1 MRKGFLMMAAVAAVF
16 GTMSCKKDN
25 VPSMNQ
31 GNANVPVD
39 GERTELT
46 VGIATGMTKSTT
58 ITADDEVKVNN
69 LQVFVFRGDALDA
82 YGVADNAS
90 TVTVSCT
97 KGNREVYAVVNAP
110 DLKDIATKTDLLAA
124 KSALSDNDESNFVM
138 IGKTNAD
145 LPSELPVNVEVDRIV
160 SKVVL
165 KTVNRAFTSAALAA
179 LNFSIDEIF
188 ITNVAGDV
196 NYGLT
201 DNPLE
206 WYNKMDYNS
215 EMAMFTHDAPAASV
229 VNEEAYSTQHTFY
242 CYPNKA
248 ADSDAASWSPRRT
261 RLVLKTTLGTDTYY
275 YPVTLPELE
284 NNKSYELEL
293 TITRPGSDNADNP
306 VSFADCSFSISVK
319 PWTVVTVSDGVE
331 I

>member
-1 MRKGFLMMAAVAAVF
+1 MVAAVAAVF
-16 GTMSCKKDN
+16 GTMSCRKDN

-31 GNANVPVD
+31 GNTNVPVD
-39 GERTELT
+39 GKRTELT
-46 VGIATGMTKSTT
+46 VGIATEMTRSTT

-90 TVTVSCT
+90 SVTVSCT
-97 KGNREVYAVVNAP
+97 KGDREVYAVVNAP

-124 KSALSDNDESNFVM
+124 KSALTDNDESNFVM
-138 IGKTNAD
+138 FGKTDAT
-145 LPSELPVNVEVDRIV
+145 LPSELPVNVEVDRMV

-179 LNFSIDEIF
+179 LDFSIDEIF

-196 NYGLT
+196 NYGMT
-201 DNPLE
+201 DNPVD
-206 WYNKMDYNS
+206 WYNKLDYSS

-229 VNEEAYSTQHTFY
+229 VNEESYSTQHTFY

-248 ADSDAASWSPRRT
+248 ADSDASSWSPRRT

-293 TITRPGSDNADNP
+293 TITRPGSDNADMP
-306 VSFADCSFSISVK
+306 VSFEDCAFEITVK
-319 PWTVVTVSDGVE
+319 PWTVVAVTDGIV

>member
-1 MRKGFLMMAAVAAVF
+1 MMAAVAAVF
-16 GTMSCKKDN
+16 GTMSCRKDN

-46 VGIATGMTKSTT
+46 VGIATELTRSTT

-90 TVTVSCT
+90 SVTVSCT
-97 KGNREVYAVVNAP
+97 KGDREVYAVVNAP

-124 KSALSDNDESNFVM
+124 KSALSDNNESNFVM

-293 TITRPGSDNADNP
+293 TITRPGSESPDNP
-306 VSFADCSFSISVK
+306 VSFADCTFSISVK
-319 PWTVVTVSDGVE
+319 PWTVITVSDGVE

>member
-1 MRKGFLMMAAVAAVF
+1 MVAAVAAVF
-16 GTMSCKKDN
+16 GTMSCRKDN

-31 GNANVPVD
+31 GNTNVPVD
-39 GERTELT
+39 GKRTELT
-46 VGIATGMTKSTT
+46 VGIATEMTRSTT

-90 TVTVSCT
+90 SVTVSCT
-97 KGNREVYAVVNAP
+97 KGDREVYAVVNAP

-124 KSALSDNDESNFVM
+124 KSALTDNDESNFVM
-138 IGKTNAD
+138 FGKTDAT
-145 LPSELPVNVEVDRIV
+145 LPSELPVNVEVDRMV

-179 LNFSIDEIF
+179 LDFSIDEIF

-196 NYGLT
+196 NYGMT
-201 DNPLE
+201 DNPVD
-206 WYNKMDYNS
+206 WYNKLDYSS

-229 VNEEAYSTQHTFY
+229 VNEESYSTQHTFY

-248 ADSDAASWSPRRT
+248 ADSDASSWSPRRT

-293 TITRPGSDNADNP
+293 TITRPGSDNADMP
-306 VSFADCSFSISVK
+306 VSFEDCAFEITVK
-319 PWTVVTVSDGVE
+319 PWTVVAVTDCIV

>member
-1 MRKGFLMMAAVAAVF
+1 MVAAVAAVF
-16 GTMSCKKDN
+16 GTMSCRKDN

-31 GNANVPVD
+31 GNTNVPVD
-39 GERTELT
+39 GKRTELT
-46 VGIATGMTKSTT
+46 VGIATEMTRSTT

-90 TVTVSCT
+90 SVTVSCT
-97 KGNREVYAVVNAP
+97 KGDREVYAVVNAP

-124 KSALSDNDESNFVM
+124 KSALTDNDESNFVM
-138 IGKTNAD
+138 FGKTDAT
-145 LPSELPVNVEVDRIV
+145 LPSELPVNVEVDRMV

-179 LNFSIDEIF
+179 LDFSIDEIF

-201 DNPLE
+201 DNPVE
-206 WYNKMDYNS
+206 WYNKLDYSS

-229 VNEEAYSTQHTFY
+229 VNEESYSTQHTFY

-248 ADSDAASWSPRRT
+248 ADSDASSWSPRRT

-293 TITRPGSDNADNP
+293 TITRPGSDNADMP
-306 VSFADCSFSISVK
+306 VSFEDCAFEITVK
-319 PWTVVTVSDGVE
+319 PWTVVAVTDGIV

>member
-1 MRKGFLMMAAVAAVF
+1 MMAAVAAVF

-46 VGIATGMTKSTT
+46 VGIATGMTRSTT
-58 ITADDEVKVNN
+58 ITAEDEVKVNN

-90 TVTVSCT
+90 SVIVSCT
-97 KGNREVYAVVNAP
+97 KGDREVYAVVNAP

-124 KSALSDNDESNFVM
+124 KSALTDNDESNFVM
-138 IGKTNAD
+138 FGKTDAT
-145 LPSELPVNVEVDRIV
+145 LPSELPVNVEVDRMV

-165 KTVNRAFTSAALAA
+165 KTVNRDFTSAALAA
-179 LNFSIDEIF
+179 LDFSIDEIF

-201 DNPLE
+201 DEPVD

-229 VNEEAYSTQHTFY
+229 ANEEAYSTQHTFY

-248 ADSDAASWSPRRT
+248 ADSDEASWSPRRT

-293 TITRPGSDNADNP
+293 TITRPGSDNADMP
-306 VSFADCSFSISVK
+306 VSFEDCAFEITVK
-319 PWTVVTVSDGVE
+319 PWTVVPVTDG
-331 I
+331 III

>member
-25 VPSMNQ
+25 VPSMNH

-201 DNPLE
+201 DNPVD
-206 WYNKMDYNS
+206 WYNKMDYSS
-215 EMAMFTHDAPAASV
+215 ELAMFTHDAPAASV

-248 ADSDAASWSPRRT
+248 ADSDATSWSPRRT

-293 TITRPGSDNADNP
+293 TITRPGSDNADMP
-306 VSFADCSFSISVK
+306 VSFEDCAFEITVK
-319 PWTVVTVSDGVE
+319 PWTVVAVTDGIV

>member
-25 VPSMNQ
+25 VPSMNH

-201 DNPLE
+201 DNPVD
-206 WYNKMDYNS
+206 WYNKMDYSS
-215 EMAMFTHDAPAASV
+215 ELAMFTYDAPAASV

-248 ADSDAASWSPRRT
+248 ADSDATSWSPRRT

-293 TITRPGSDNADNP
+293 TITRPGSDNADMP
-306 VSFADCSFSISVK
+306 VSFEDCAFSISVK
-319 PWTVVTVSDGVE
+319 PWTVITVTEGIE

>member
-1 MRKGFLMMAAVAAVF
+1 MMAAVAAVF

-25 VPSMNQ
+25 VPSMNH

-58 ITADDEVKVNN
+58 ITAEDEVKVNN

-242 CYPNKA
+242 CSPNKA

-293 TITRPGSDNADNP
+293 TITRPGSDNADMP
-306 VSFADCSFSISVK
+306 VSFEDCAFSISVK
-319 PWTVVTVSDGVE
+319 PWTVITVTEGIE

>member
-1 MRKGFLMMAAVAAVF
+1 MAAVAAVF

-206 WYNKMDYNS
+206 WYNKMDYNL

-248 ADSDAASWSPRRT
+248 ADSDATSWSPRRT

-293 TITRPGSDNADNP
+293 TITRPGSDSPDNP
-306 VSFADCSFSISVK
+306 VSFADCTFSISVK
-319 PWTVVTVSDGVE
+319 PWTVITVSDGVE

>member
-1 MRKGFLMMAAVAAVF
+1 MRKRFLMVAAVAAVF

-31 GNANVPVD
+31 SNASVLVD
-39 GERTELT
+39 DERTELT
-46 VGIATGMTKSTT
+46 VGIATGTTRSTT
-58 ITADDEVKVNN
+58 ITAEDEVKVNN
-69 LQVFVFRGDALDA
+69 LQVFVFRGDALDS

-90 TVTVSCT
+90 SVTVSCT
-97 KGNREVYAVVNAP
+97 KGDREVYAVVNAP
-110 DLKDIATKTDLLAA
+110 DMKDIATKTELLAA
-124 KSALSDNDESNFVM
+124 KSALTDNNESNFVM
-138 IGKTNAD
+138 FGKTTTT
-145 LPSELPVNVEVDRIV
+145 LPSELPVKVEVDRLV

-165 KTVNRAFTSAALAA
+165 KTVNRKFTSVALAA

-201 DNPLE
+201 DNPVE
-206 WYNKMDYNS
+206 WYNKMDYSS
-215 EMAMFTHDAPAASV
+215 ELAMFTHDAPAASV
-229 VNEEAYSTQHTFY
+229 ANEEAYSTQHTFY

-293 TITRPGSDNADNP
+293 TITRPGSDNADMP
-306 VSFADCSFSISVK
+306 VSFEDCAFEITVK
-319 PWTVVTVSDGVE
+319 PWTVVPVTDG
-331 I
+331 III

>member
-206 WYNKMDYNS
+206 WYNKMDYNL

-248 ADSDAASWSPRRT
+248 ADSDATSWSPRRT

-293 TITRPGSDNADNP
+293 TITRPGSDNADMP
-306 VSFADCSFSISVK
+306 VSFEDCAFEITVK
-319 PWTVVTVSDGVE
+319 PWTVVAVTDGIV

>member
-1 MRKGFLMMAAVAAVF
+1 MMAAVAAVF
-16 GTMSCKKDN
+16 GTMACKKDN

-46 VGIATGMTKSTT
+46 VGIATGMTRSTT
-58 ITADDEVKVNN
+58 ITAEDEVKVNN

-90 TVTVSCT
+90 SVTVSCT
-97 KGNREVYAVVNAP
+97 KGDREVYAVVNAP

-124 KSALSDNDESNFVM
+124 KSALTDNDESNFVM
-138 IGKTNAD
+138 FGKTDAT
-145 LPSELPVNVEVDRIV
+145 LPSELPVNVEVDRMV
-160 SKVVL
+160 SKVVF

-179 LNFSIDEIF
+179 LDFSIDEIF

-248 ADSDAASWSPRRT
+248 ADSDATSWSPRRT

-293 TITRPGSDNADNP
+293 TITRPGSDNADMP
-306 VSFADCSFSISVK
+306 VSFEDCAFSISVK
-319 PWTVVTVSDGVE
+319 PWTVITVTEGIE

>member
-1 MRKGFLMMAAVAAVF
+1 MMAAVAAVF

-25 VPSMNQ
+25 VPSMNH

-110 DLKDIATKTDLLAA
+110 DLKDIATKTDMLAA

-248 ADSDAASWSPRRT
+248 ADSDATSWSPRRT

-293 TITRPGSDNADNP
+293 TITRPGSDNADTP
-306 VSFADCSFSISVK
+306 VSFEDCAFEITVK
-319 PWTVVTVSDGVE
+319 PWTVVTVTDGIV

>member
-25 VPSMNQ
+25 VPSMNH

-58 ITADDEVKVNN
+58 ITAEDEVKVNN

-188 ITNVAGDV
+188 ITNVAGDI

-248 ADSDAASWSPRRT
+248 ADSDATSWSPRRT

-293 TITRPGSDNADNP
+293 TITRPGSDNADMP
-306 VSFADCSFSISVK
+306 VSFEDCAFEITVK
-319 PWTVVTVSDGVE
+319 PWTVVTVTDGIV

>member
-25 VPSMNQ
+25 VPSMNH

-58 ITADDEVKVNN
+58 ITAEDEVKVNN

-248 ADSDAASWSPRRT
+248 ADSDATSWSPRRT

-293 TITRPGSDNADNP
+293 TITRPGSDNADMP
-306 VSFADCSFSISVK
+306 VSFEDCAFSISVK
-319 PWTVVTVSDGVE
+319 PWTVITVTEGIE

>member
-46 VGIATGMTKSTT
+46 VDIATGMTKSTT

-110 DLKDIATKTDLLAA
+110 DLKGIATKTDLLAA
-124 KSALSDNDESNFVM
+124 KSALSDNDESNFIM

-201 DNPLE
+201 DNPVD
-206 WYNKMDYNS
+206 WYNKMDYSS
-215 EMAMFTHDAPAASV
+215 ELAMFTYDAPAASV

-248 ADSDAASWSPRRT
+248 ADSDATSWSPRRT

-293 TITRPGSDNADNP
+293 TITRPGSDNADMP
-306 VSFADCSFSISVK
+306 VSFEDCAFSISVK
-319 PWTVVTVSDGVE
+319 PWTVITVTEGIE

>member
-25 VPSMNQ
+25 VPSMNH

-248 ADSDAASWSPRRT
+248 ADSDATSWSPRRT

-293 TITRPGSDNADNP
+293 TITRPGSDNADMP
-306 VSFADCSFSISVK
+306 VSFEDCAFEITVK
-319 PWTVVTVSDGVE
+319 PWTVVAVTDGIV

>member
-25 VPSMNQ
+25 VPSMNH

-58 ITADDEVKVNN
+58 ITAEDEVKVNN

-82 YGVADNAS
+82 YGTADDAS
-90 TVTVSCT
+90 SVTVSCT
-97 KGNREVYAVVNAP
+97 KGTREVYAVVNAP
-110 DLKDIATKTDLLAA
+110 DMKDIATKTDLLAA
-124 KSALSDNDESNFVM
+124 KSELTDNNESNFVM
-138 IGKTNAD
+138 IGKTNAE
-145 LPSELPVNVEVDRIV
+145 LPSDVTVNVDVDRIV

-165 KTVNRAFTSAALAA
+165 KKVNRNFTSAALAA
-179 LNFSIDEIF
+179 LDFSIDEIF

-201 DNPLE
+201 DNPLD
-206 WYNKMDYNS
+206 WYNKMDYAS
-215 EMAMFTHDAPAASV
+215 ELAMFTHDAPAASV

-248 ADSDAASWSPRRT
+248 ADSDATSWSPRRT

-293 TITRPGSDNADNP
+293 TITRPGSDSPDNP
-306 VSFADCSFSISVK
+306 VSFADCTFSISVK
-319 PWTVVTVSDGVE
+319 PWTVITVSDGVE

>member
-31 GNANVPVD
+31 GNTNVPAD

-124 KSALSDNDESNFVM
+124 KSALSDNDESNFIM

-201 DNPLE
+201 DNPVD
-206 WYNKMDYNS
+206 WYNKMDYSS
-215 EMAMFTHDAPAASV
+215 ELAMFTYDAPAASV

-248 ADSDAASWSPRRT
+248 ADSDATSWSPRRT

-293 TITRPGSDNADNP
+293 TITRPGSDNADMP
-306 VSFADCSFSISVK
+306 VSFEDCAFSISVK
-319 PWTVVTVSDGVE
+319 PWTVITVTEGIE

>member
-1 MRKGFLMMAAVAAVF
+1 
-16 GTMSCKKDN
+16 
-25 VPSMNQ
+25 
-31 GNANVPVD
+31 
-39 GERTELT
+39 
-46 VGIATGMTKSTT
+46 
-58 ITADDEVKVNN
+58 
-69 LQVFVFRGDALDA
+69 
-82 YGVADNAS
+82 
-90 TVTVSCT
+90 
-97 KGNREVYAVVNAP
+97 
-110 DLKDIATKTDLLAA
+110 
-124 KSALSDNDESNFVM
+124 M

-201 DNPLE
+201 DNPVD
-206 WYNKMDYNS
+206 WYNKMDYSS
-215 EMAMFTHDAPAASV
+215 ELAMFTYDAPAASV

-248 ADSDAASWSPRRT
+248 ADSDATSWSPRRT

-293 TITRPGSDNADNP
+293 TITRPGSDNADVP
-306 VSFADCSFSISVK
+306 VSFEDCAFEITVK
-319 PWTVVTVSDGVE
+319 PWTVVAVTDGIV

>member
-1 MRKGFLMMAAVAAVF
+1 MMAAVAAVF
-16 GTMSCKKDN
+16 GTMSCRKDN
-25 VPSMNQ
+25 APSMNQ
-31 GNANVPVD
+31 GNANVPAD

-46 VGIATGMTKSTT
+46 VGIATGMTRSTT
-58 ITADDEVKVNN
+58 ITAEDEVKVNN

-90 TVTVSCT
+90 SVIVSCT
-97 KGNREVYAVVNAP
+97 KGDREVYAVVNAP

-124 KSALSDNDESNFVM
+124 KSALTDNDESNFVM
-138 IGKTNAD
+138 FGKTDAT
-145 LPSELPVNVEVDRIV
+145 LPSELPVNVEVDRMV

-179 LNFSIDEIF
+179 LDFSIDEIF

-201 DNPLE
+201 DEPVD

-229 VNEEAYSTQHTFY
+229 ANEEAYSTQHTFY

-293 TITRPGSDNADNP
+293 TITRPGSDNADMP
-306 VSFADCSFSISVK
+306 VAFEDCAFEITVK
-319 PWTVVTVSDGVE
+319 PWTVVAVTDGIV

>member
-25 VPSMNQ
+25 VPSMNH

-58 ITADDEVKVNN
+58 ITAEDEVKVNN

-201 DNPLE
+201 DNPVD
-206 WYNKMDYNS
+206 WYNKMDYSS
-215 EMAMFTHDAPAASV
+215 ELAMFTYDAPAASV

-248 ADSDAASWSPRRT
+248 ADSDATSWSPRRT

-293 TITRPGSDNADNP
+293 TITRPGSDNADMP
-306 VSFADCSFSISVK
+306 VSFEDCAFSISVK
-319 PWTVVTVSDGVE
+319 PWTVITVTEGIE

>member
-1 MRKGFLMMAAVAAVF
+1 MMAAVAAVF

-25 VPSMNQ
+25 VPSMNH

-124 KSALSDNDESNFVM
+124 KSALSDNDESNFIM

-201 DNPLE
+201 DNPVD
-206 WYNKMDYNS
+206 WYNKMDYSS
-215 EMAMFTHDAPAASV
+215 ELAMFTYDAPAASV

-248 ADSDAASWSPRRT
+248 ADSDATSWSPRRT

-293 TITRPGSDNADNP
+293 TITRPGSDNADMP
-306 VSFADCSFSISVK
+306 VSFEDCAFSISVK
-319 PWTVVTVSDGVE
+319 PWTVITVTEGIE

>member
-25 VPSMNQ
+25 VPSMNH

-58 ITADDEVKVNN
+58 ITAEDEVKVNN

-165 KTVNRAFTSAALAA
+165 KTVNRAFSSAALAA

-248 ADSDAASWSPRRT
+248 ADSDATSWSPRRT

-293 TITRPGSDNADNP
+293 TITRPGSDNADMP
-306 VSFADCSFSISVK
+306 VSFEDCAFEITVK
-319 PWTVVTVSDGVE
+319 PWTVVAVTDGIV

>member
-25 VPSMNQ
+25 VPSMNH

-58 ITADDEVKVNN
+58 ITAEDEVKVNN

-248 ADSDAASWSPRRT
+248 ADSDATSWSPRRT

-293 TITRPGSDNADNP
+293 TITRPGSDNADMP

-319 PWTVVTVSDGVE
+319 PWTVVTVSEGVE

>member
-1 MRKGFLMMAAVAAVF
+1 MMAAVAAVF

-31 GNANVPVD
+31 GNANVPAD

-46 VGIATGMTKSTT
+46 VGIATGITRSTT
-58 ITADDEVKVNN
+58 ITAEDEVKVNN

-82 YGVADNAS
+82 YGAADNAS
-90 TVTVSCT
+90 SVTGSCT
-97 KGNREVYAVVNAP
+97 KGDREVYAVVNAP

-124 KSALSDNDESNFVM
+124 KSALTDNDESNFVM
-138 IGKTNAD
+138 FGKTDAT
-145 LPSELPVNVEVDRIV
+145 LPSELPVNVEVNRMV

-201 DNPLE
+201 DSPVD
-206 WYNKMDYNS
+206 WYNKLDYNS

-293 TITRPGSDNADNP
+293 TITRPGSDNADMP
-306 VSFADCSFSISVK
+306 VSFEDCAFEITVK
-319 PWTVVTVSDGVE
+319 PWTVVAVTDGIV

>member
-25 VPSMNQ
+25 VPSMNH

-248 ADSDAASWSPRRT
+248 ADSDATSWSPRRT

-293 TITRPGSDNADNP
+293 TITRPGSDSPDNP
-306 VSFADCSFSISVK
+306 VSFADCTFSISVK
-319 PWTVVTVSDGVE
+319 PWTVITVSDGVE

>member
-25 VPSMNQ
+25 VPSMNH

-58 ITADDEVKVNN
+58 ITAEDEVKVNN

-201 DNPLE
+201 DNPVD

-248 ADSDAASWSPRRT
+248 ADSDATSWSPRRT

-293 TITRPGSDNADNP
+293 TITRPGSDSPDNP
-306 VSFADCSFSISVK
+306 VSFADCTFSISVK
-319 PWTVVTVSDGVE
+319 PWTVITVSDGVE

>member
-25 VPSMNQ
+25 VPSMNH

-124 KSALSDNDESNFVM
+124 KSALSDNDESNFIM

-248 ADSDAASWSPRRT
+248 ADSDATSWSPRRT

-293 TITRPGSDNADNP
+293 TITRPGSDNADMP
-306 VSFADCSFSISVK
+306 VSFEDCAFSISVK
-319 PWTVVTVSDGVE
+319 PWTVITVTEGIE

>member
-46 VGIATGMTKSTT
+46 VDIATGMTKSTT
-58 ITADDEVKVNN
+58 ITAEDEVKVNN

-248 ADSDAASWSPRRT
+248 ADSDATSWSPRRT

-293 TITRPGSDNADNP
+293 TITRPGSDNADMP
-306 VSFADCSFSISVK
+306 VSFEDCAFEITVK
-319 PWTVVTVSDGVE
+319 PWTVVAVTDGIV

>member
-16 GTMSCKKDN
+16 GTISCKKDN

-201 DNPLE
+201 NNPVD
-206 WYNKMDYNS
+206 WYNKMDYTS
-215 EMAMFTHDAPAASV
+215 ELAMFTHDAPAASV
-229 VNEEAYSTQHTFY
+229 INAEAYSTQHTFY
-242 CYPNKA
+242 SYPNKA
-248 ADSDAASWSPRRT
+248 ADSDATSWSPRRT

-293 TITRPGSDNADNP
+293 TITRPGSDNADMP
-306 VSFADCSFSISVK
+306 VSFEDCAFSISVK
-319 PWTVVTVSDGVE
+319 PWTVITVTEGIE

>member
-25 VPSMNQ
+25 VPSMNH

-138 IGKTNAD
+138 IGKTIAD
-145 LPSELPVNVEVDRIV
+145 LPSELSVNVEVDRIV

-215 EMAMFTHDAPAASV
+215 EMAMFAHDAPAASV

-248 ADSDAASWSPRRT
+248 ADSDATSWSPRRT

-293 TITRPGSDNADNP
+293 TITRPGSDNADMP
-306 VSFADCSFSISVK
+306 VSFEDCAFEITVK
-319 PWTVVTVSDGVE
+319 PWTVVAVTDGIV

>member
-25 VPSMNQ
+25 VPSMNH

-58 ITADDEVKVNN
+58 ITAEDEVKVNN

-145 LPSELPVNVEVDRIV
+145 LPSKLPVNVEVDRIV

-248 ADSDAASWSPRRT
+248 ADSDATSWSPRRT

-293 TITRPGSDNADNP
+293 TITRPGSDNADMP
-306 VSFADCSFSISVK
+306 VSFEDCAFEITVK
-319 PWTVVTVSDGVE
+319 PWSVVTVTDGIV

>member
-1 MRKGFLMMAAVAAVF
+1 MMAAVAAVF

-31 GNANVPVD
+31 GNANVPAD

-46 VGIATGMTKSTT
+46 VGIATGMTRSTT
-58 ITADDEVKVNN
+58 ITAEDEVKVNN

-82 YGVADNAS
+82 YGVVDNAS
-90 TVTVSCT
+90 SVTVSCT
-97 KGNREVYAVVNAP
+97 KGDREVYAVVNAP

-124 KSALSDNDESNFVM
+124 KSALTDNDESNFVM
-138 IGKTNAD
+138 FGKTDAT
-145 LPSELPVNVEVDRIV
+145 LPSELPVNVEVDRMV

-165 KTVNRAFTSAALAA
+165 KTVNRAFTSVALAA
-179 LNFSIDEIF
+179 LDFSIDEIF

-196 NYGLT
+196 NYGMT
-201 DNPLE
+201 DNPVE
-206 WYNKMDYNS
+206 WYNKMDYSS
-215 EMAMFTHDAPAASV
+215 ELAMFTHDAPAASV
-229 VNEEAYSTQHTFY
+229 VNEETYSTQHTFY

-248 ADSDAASWSPRRT
+248 ADSDADSWSPRRT

-293 TITRPGSDNADNP
+293 TITRPGSDNADMP
-306 VSFADCSFSISVK
+306 VSFEDCAFEITVK
-319 PWTVVTVSDGVE
+319 PWTVVAVTDGIV

>member
-1 MRKGFLMMAAVAAVF
+1 MRKGFLMMAAAAAVF
-16 GTMSCKKDN
+16 GTMSCRKDN

-39 GERTELT
+39 GEMTELT
-46 VGIATGMTKSTT
+46 VGIATGMTRSTT
-58 ITADDEVKVNN
+58 LTAEDEVKVNN

-82 YGVADNAS
+82 YGVVDNAS
-90 TVTVSCT
+90 SVTVSCT
-97 KGNREVYAVVNAP
+97 KGDREVYAVVNAP

-124 KSALSDNDESNFVM
+124 KSALTDNDESNFVM
-138 IGKTNAD
+138 FGKTDAT
-145 LPSELPVNVEVDRIV
+145 LPSELPVNVEVDRMV

-165 KTVNRAFTSAALAA
+165 KTVNRAFTSVALAA
-179 LNFSIDEIF
+179 LDFSIDEIF

-201 DNPLE
+201 DNPVE
-206 WYNKMDYNS
+206 WYNKLDYSS

-248 ADSDAASWSPRRT
+248 ADSDATSWSPRRT

-284 NNKSYELEL
+284 NNKSYEIEL
-293 TITRPGSDNADNP
+293 TITRPGSDNADMP
-306 VSFADCSFSISVK
+306 VSFEDCAFSISVK
-319 PWTVVTVSDGVE
+319 PWTVITVTEGIE

>member
-46 VGIATGMTKSTT
+46 VDIATGMTKSTT
-58 ITADDEVKVNN
+58 ITAEDEVKVNN

-188 ITNVAGDV
+188 ITNVPGDV

-201 DNPLE
+201 DNPVD

-248 ADSDAASWSPRRT
+248 ADSDATSWSPRRT

-293 TITRPGSDNADNP
+293 TITRPGSDNADMP
-306 VSFADCSFSISVK
+306 VSFEDCAFEITVK
-319 PWTVVTVSDGVE
+319 PWTVVTVTDGIV